1 MTHKSDK
8 TSRPDTGADVPAT
21 ELHDDSFTLL
31 RSIRRSLAHLLR
43 QIESGDV
50 GALKGLMGRTGELE
64 KALRLAIE
72 TEVKF
77 TEWKAQY
84 DRSLAENEIDFE
96 AVRFEIGCR
105 LARIRD
111 CCDEGRISQG
121 VIGG

>member
-1 MTHKSDK
+1 MTDTSDK
-8 TSRPDTGADVPAT
+8 TSRPDAGADVPAT
-21 ELHDDSFTLL
+21 ELHDDSFILL

-43 QIESGDV
+43 QIETGDV

-77 TEWKAQY
+77 TAWKAQY
-84 DRSLAENEIDFE
+84 DRALSEHEIDFE

-105 LARIRD
+105 LARIRE
-111 CCDEGRISQG
+111 CCDEGALPEG
-121 VIGG
+121 AFGG